1 MSRKSLPKEPSG
13 GDRRTDYIIFRVQNL
28 AINENGHKLLF
39 GHHFLRPSE
48 TYHEPSRR
56 FFDNEVLRSPL
67 TEWVPIDEVKG
78 ICCVLDFST
87 YCKGRPKGFTE
98 EDVYICEYRVDRHA
112 KSFNRIS
119 SKTIQYP
126 VNTKSYAFDMFE
138 TKLNIKRTYSIAH
151 VIREIRHFQQTP
163 YKIEHNPKVTNYLLD
178 TSRHL
183 PDEELYQLSLCL
195 EPRLSRLGTKI
206 TTTGGSS
213 GSSFG
218 GSSPSH
224 YSSAT

>member
-1 MSRKSLPKEPSG
+1 
-13 GDRRTDYIIFRVQNL
+13 
-28 AINENGHKLLF
+28 
-39 GHHFLRPSE
+39 
-48 TYHEPSRR
+48 
-56 FFDNEVLRSPL
+56 
-67 TEWVPIDEVKG
+67 
-78 ICCVLDFST
+78 
-87 YCKGRPKGFTE
+87 
-98 EDVYICEYRVDRHA
+98 
-112 KSFNRIS
+112 
-119 SKTIQYP
+119 
-126 VNTKSYAFDMFE
+126 
-138 TKLNIKRTYSIAH
+138 

-163 YKIEHNPKVTNYLLD
+163 YKIELNPRVTNYLLD
-178 TSRHL
+178 NSRHL